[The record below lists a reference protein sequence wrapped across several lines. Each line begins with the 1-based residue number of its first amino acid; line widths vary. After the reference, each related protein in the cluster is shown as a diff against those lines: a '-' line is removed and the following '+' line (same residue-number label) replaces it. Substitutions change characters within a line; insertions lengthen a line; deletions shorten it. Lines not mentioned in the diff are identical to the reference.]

1 MENRKPMRSPMIP
14 KLLFPK
20 AANIGKGQV
29 FWLVPVC
36 GVFPITNI
44 SDVGASN
51 PDGTYSYGHSPRIT
65 RGSLLI
71 LGKNPNPRQ
80 KYVIFPYKRTIA
92 YNKTVSV
99 AFSRRYSAQI

>member
-1 MENRKPMRSPMIP
+1 MENRKPMRFPLIP

-44 SDVGASN
+44 SDIGVADL
-51 PDGTYSYGHSPRIT
+51 DGTYSYGHS
-65 RGSLLI
+65 S
-71 LGKNPNPRQ
+71 
-80 KYVIFPYKRTIA
+80 
-92 YNKTVSV
+92 
-99 AFSRRYSAQI
+99 

>member
-1 MENRKPMRSPMIP
+1 MENRKPTCFPLIP

-44 SDVGASN
+44 SDVGATN
-51 PDGTYSYGHSPRIT
+51 LGGTYSYGHS
-65 RGSLLI
+65 S
-71 LGKNPNPRQ
+71 
-80 KYVIFPYKRTIA
+80 
-92 YNKTVSV
+92 
-99 AFSRRYSAQI
+99 